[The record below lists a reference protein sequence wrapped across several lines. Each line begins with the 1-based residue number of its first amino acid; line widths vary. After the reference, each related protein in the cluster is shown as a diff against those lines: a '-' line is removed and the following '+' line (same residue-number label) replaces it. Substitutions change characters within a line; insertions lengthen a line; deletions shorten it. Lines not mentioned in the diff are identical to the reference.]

1 MLVASLLM
9 YTGPSVLVPLALLL
23 VSQPYP
29 ATLWLQGLAL
39 QPCNP
44 ACQSLQLTACAQ
56 AVTVYACVYLQPC
69 APWLQPHV
77 YLLPARRP
85 SLRAAR
91 CYP

>member
-9 YTGPSVLVPLALLL
+9 YTGPTVLVPLALLL

-29 ATLWLQGLAL
+29 ATLWLQVLAL
-39 QPCNP
+39 QPCNRM
-44 ACQSLQLTACAQ
+44 CQSLQLTACAQ

-77 YLLPARRP
+77 YLPLARRP